1 MYVTKIQLFPNI
13 VNFDNRSTTIV
24 DAFSLVF
31 FIEKQ
36 IHLQPYNTIPY
47 LVLFHVTHNTSSPNI
62 YSFLFQLL
70 EYSHLILVNILHI
83 LCFRDRFTLLLKY
96 NSFLI
101 V

>member
-13 VNFDNRSTTIV
+13 INFDNRSTTIIV

-36 IHLQPYNTIPY
+36 IRLQSYNTIPY

-62 YSFLFQLL
+62 LFISISAFGIFASHFGKHSSYSLL
-70 EYSHLILVNILHI
+70 P
-83 LCFRDRFTLLLKY
+83 R
-96 NSFLI
+96 
-101 V
+101 

>member
-36 IHLQPYNTIPY
+36 IRLQSYNTIPY
-47 LVLFHVTHNTSSPNI
+47 LVLFHFHVTHNTSSPNI
-62 YSFLFQLL
+62 LFISISAFGIFASHFGKHSSHSLL
-70 EYSHLILVNILHI
+70 P
-83 LCFRDRFTLLLKY
+83 R
-96 NSFLI
+96 
-101 V
+101 

>member
-13 VNFDNRSTTIV
+13 VNFDNGSTTIV

-36 IHLQPYNTIPY
+36 IRLQSCHTIPY

-62 YSFLFQLL
+62 LFISISAFGIFASHFGKHSSHSLL
-70 EYSHLILVNILHI
+70 P
-83 LCFRDRFTLLLKY
+83 R
-96 NSFLI
+96 
-101 V
+101 

>member
-13 VNFDNRSTTIV
+13 VNFDNRSTTIIV

-36 IHLQPYNTIPY
+36 IRLQSYNTIPY

-62 YSFLFQLL
+62 LFISISAFGIFA
-70 EYSHLILVNILHI
+70 SHFGKHSSHSMLP
-83 LCFRDRFTLLLKY
+83 R
-96 NSFLI
+96 
-101 V
+101 